1 MLLGEPL
8 RCGFVTDIV
17 TARSDRGRGVIQDM
31 TDVVAGS
38 EPVAEEPVAEE
49 PVAEEP
55 AAEEPAAGA
64 GV

>member
-8 RCGFVTDIV
+8 QCGFVTDIV
-17 TARSDRGRGVIQDM
+17 TARSDGGMGEQDM

-49 PVAEEP
+49 TAAEEP